1 MAMGKQMPHYKDWSG
16 TSWMEI
22 PQGSASDPAAS
33 EHWAAFDSHD
43 DLFEAA
49 STHNWSSFDT
59 QNQPNVP
66 SVGFSA
72 NHWLDAGLDAPDAF
86 AVLFDDANGS
96 PENALFMV
104 WDVGEPLSNFEY
116 GPAILRNEP
125 WTVGAI
131 TYNAPNN
138 PSFVAIEQLYFQ
150 FDSPTYAVP
159 EPSTGLLLSLALGG
173 SLLFRSV
180 RRFLG
185 FSVTVL
191 AMALLLV

>member
-1 MAMGKQMPHYKDWSG
+1 MPHYKDWSG
-16 TSWMEI
+16 THWMEI

-33 EHWAAFDSHD
+33 EHWAAFDSQEN
-43 DLFEAA
+43 LLAA
-49 STHNWSSFDT
+49 APTLNWSNFDT
-59 QNQPNVP
+59 QNLPNVP

-72 NHWLDAGLDAPDAF
+72 SHWLDAGLDAPDAF
-86 AVLFDDANGS
+86 AVLVDNSNGG

-104 WDVGEPLSNFEY
+104 WDVQEPLSNMDY
-116 GPAILRNEP
+116 GPAILRSEP

-131 TYNAPNN
+131 TYDAPNN
-138 PSFVAIEQLYFQ
+138 PSYVAIDQLYFQ

-159 EPSTGLLLSLALGG
+159 EPNTGLMLSLALGT

-185 FSVTVL
+185 LSVTVL